1 MKTAQLTLKEAIK
14 QTVKFFTDN
23 GGEFSKFT
31 ITSIIRGD
39 VNNLKYELSDVAG
52 TNLWHH
58 EVRETFEQLLNDS
71 ELQIR
76 FNRDHYDETHKTT
89 YQVYVGADIPVITA
103 VQKPGHPH
111 GCGESTGSCSIDER
125 MDGSSPRVWGKPS
138 KVASNR
144 KESRVI
150 PTGVGKASTP
160 LNGLRVN
167 SGHPHGCGESK
178 KSWKTTT
185 LGIGSSPRVWGKQ
198 PPPLHLR
205 TR

>member
-103 VQKPGHPH
+103 VQKPSPNNPFTRVVTPNSNPFAGLKTNPTKV
-111 GCGESTGSCSIDER
+111 S
-125 MDGSSPRVWGKPS
+125 GSSTTD
-138 KVASNR
+138 N
-144 KESRVI
+144 
-150 PTGVGKASTP
+150 
-160 LNGLRVN
+160 LLRVRNYLRNKGTASLKSIQSRLKQKGVTCKAILKDIN
-167 SGHPHGCGESK
+167 SQSDLVVTPSENLSEYK
-178 KSWKTTT
+178 VTFK
-185 LGIGSSPRVWGKQ
+185 
-198 PPPLHLR
+198 
-205 TR
+205 